1 MRIKNTDIIY
11 DMDKHSAKGPD
22 TKKRP
27 VSLSIRASLLR
38 EAKALNLN
46 TSRAAEAG
54 LEAAIR
60 DAKAKAWLNE
70 SKDAIQAHNER
81 IASSGVLITPI
92 WLRD

>member
-1 MRIKNTDIIY
+1 
-11 DMDKHSAKGPD
+11 MDKNSSKSPD

-54 LEAAIR
+54 LKVAIR